1 MPTSNFPPVP
11 SQEPVRREDAVL
23 ERIAAILE
31 DDSWYGGYDALVG
44 AHPNKADLLTAREG
58 WLDFANS
65 YPSTSQ
71 TAKTMGIVE
80 HPLPVIVEPPIGP
93 TILDAAL
100 ASAQIDTQEIGSTG
114 ESIVIQLEQKRLIS
128 AGRSDLAK
136 RVKKIPDQLGAGYD
150 IQSFED
156 DERKRLIEVKTTRSL
171 NSVII
176 NTFTMT
182 PNEWMTAE
190 STRDAYFIY
199 RVTLS
204 DKEGIRVSIL
214 CDPVGRYKKDQI
226 SMTPRDGAIVRY
238 NDDIAEQLDITK

>member
-1 MPTSNFPPVP
+1 MGIG
-11 SQEPVRREDAVL
+11 VREQHHKFF
-23 ERIAAILE
+23 AAIARDE
-31 DDSWYGGYDALVG
+31 IDG
-44 AHPNKADLLTAREG
+44 AHALLQQAG
-58 WLDFANS
+58 HAFQDFIAGRM
-65 YPSTSQ
+65 
-71 TAKTMGIVE
+71 AVGIVVLLE
-80 HPLPVIVEPPIGP
+80 L
-93 TILDAAL
+93 
-100 ASAQIDTQEIGSTG
+100 IDI
-114 ESIVIQLEQKRLIS
+114 
-128 AGRSDLAK
+128 
-136 RVKKIPDQLGAGYD
+136 
-150 IQSFED
+150 ED